1 MCHPVVLRKP
11 RKFSASWPSK
21 PQICF
26 CVNAAEYL
34 IFEFRISIHIS
45 TAFYT
50 VPVMCLSFVSLT
62 LFYLP
67 FRVIPSKAKQRK
79 LFFFF
84 FVMKQ
89 WNSIKHMLK
98 SLLWTY
104 IFSFI
109 FSPQIL
115 LATVRALFTSIT
127 HLLHE
132 HVKVFW
138 EWFFSLCSHNGS
150 KHNLFLFVWAS
161 DHQCSL
167 TLSFYVITEMM
178 HRCQG
183 DFAVT
188 TIFVFPLVFYLFFYF
203 LGELQSCCQD
213 REK

>member
-1 MCHPVVLRKP
+1 MLLCQCSRIFNLWIQNFNSHQYCFLHWTSHVFVICQSHPFFICH
-11 RKFSASWPSK
+11 SEWSH
-21 PQICF
+21 Q
-26 CVNAAEYL
+26 
-34 IFEFRISIHIS
+34 
-45 TAFYT
+45 
-50 VPVMCLSFVSLT
+50 
-62 LFYLP
+62 
-67 FRVIPSKAKQRK
+67 KQNSES
-79 LFFFF
+79 FFFF

-138 EWFFSLCSHNGS
+138 EWFFSLCSHNDS

-167 TLSFYVITEMM
+167 SLSFYVITEMM
-178 HRCQG
+178 HRCQR

-188 TIFVFPLVFYLFFYF
+188 TIFVFPLVFYFFFLFFGWVAVM
-203 LGELQSCCQD
+203 LSRQ
-213 REK
+213 REVSAE